1 MESKLI
7 DLAETHSRRLEA
19 KVKAN
24 AGSGCPVV
32 TLKLATSLDG
42 RIATRTGDSQWI
54 TGPMARQFVHLLR
67 ADHDAVLVGIGT
79 ALADDPELTCRLPG
93 FEELSPVRIVVDG
106 QLRLSPESK
115 LVRSA
120 RDVPLW
126 LASTSQDATRSQM
139 FESRGVEIIQAKTDP
154 SGLVDLAD
162 LLQDLAQKEI
172 AHVLVEGGGQV
183 AASLLK
189 SGLVDLVVWFQAPK
203 VIGGDGL
210 PSIQALGID
219 VLDNVPAFQKLSV
232 HECGEDWLIFLEATA

>member
-7 DLAETHSRRLEA
+7 DLAEGHSQRLEA
-19 KVKAN
+19 KVKHAKDL
-24 AGSGCPVV
+24 GRPVV

-42 RIATRTGDSQWI
+42 RIATRTGDSKWI
-54 TGPMARQFVHLLR
+54 TGETSRQFTHLLR

-79 ALADDPELTCRLPG
+79 AIADDPELTCRLPG
-93 FEELSPVRIVVDG
+93 FEELSPTRIVVDS

-126 LASTSQDATRSQM
+126 IAAASADAEQAQI
-139 FESRGVEIIQAKTDP
+139 FENQGAEILRVGTDP
-154 SGLVDLAD
+154 EGLIDLRD
-162 LLQDLAQKEI
+162 VLEQMSHKGI

-189 SGLVDLVVWFQAPK
+189 AGLVDLVVWFQAAK
-203 VIGGDGL
+203 VIGGDGR
-210 PSIQALGID
+210 PSIHDLGID
-219 VLDNVPAFQKLSV
+219 VLDNVPTFEKLAV
-232 HECGEDWLIFLEATA
+232 HECGEDWLIFLEAKP